1 MGHSGVLEHH
11 LGGMIIMSDKS
22 EMRVVI
28 ACEAP
33 LLGALLRLSIEDAGF
48 KVVREVSQSTEL
60 LVAVSQH
67 VPDIV
72 ILDLEL
78 PEVENIKLI
87 ESILDL
93 DSTLAIVTV
102 SNSEDDL
109 GEMVFAAGARAFLQK
124 PFSMYDLIDIVR
136 KVAPVYRSHC

>member
-1 MGHSGVLEHH
+1 MGHSALLEHH
-11 LGGMIIMSDKS
+11 LGGIIILSDKS

-28 ACEAP
+28 ASDVP

-48 KVVREVSQSTEL
+48 EVVREISQSTEL

-78 PEVENIKLI
+78 PERESIKLI
-87 ESILDL
+87 ESLLDL

-102 SNSEDDL
+102 ANSEDDL
-109 GEMVFAAGARAFLQK
+109 GEMVFAAGARAFLRK

-136 KVAPVYRSHC
+136 KVAPVFRSYC

>member
-1 MGHSGVLEHH
+1 MGHSGLLRNHF
-11 LGGMIIMSDKS
+11 GGIAILSEKS

-48 KVVREVSQSTEL
+48 EVIREVSQSTEL
-60 LVAVSQH
+60 LIAVGQYI
-67 VPDIV
+67 PDIV

-78 PEVENIKLI
+78 PEVESIKLI

-102 SNSEDDL
+102 SNSEEDL
-109 GEMVFAAGARAFLQK
+109 GEMVFAAGASAFLRK

-136 KVAPVYRSHC
+136 KVAPVYRSHS

>member
-1 MGHSGVLEHH
+1 MGHSNLLRNH
-11 LGGMIIMSDKS
+11 LGGIAILSEKS

-48 KVVREVSQSTEL
+48 EVIREVSQSTEL
-60 LVAVSQH
+60 LIAVGQY

-109 GEMVFAAGARAFLQK
+109 GEMK

-136 KVAPVYRSHC
+136 KVAPVYRSHS

>member
-1 MGHSGVLEHH
+1 MGHSSVLEHH
-11 LGGMIIMSDKS
+11 LGGMISLSDKS
-22 EMRVVI
+22 EMKVVI
-28 ACEAP
+28 ACDVP

-48 KVVREVSQSTEL
+48 EVVREVSQNTEL

-78 PEVENIKLI
+78 PEVESIKLI
-87 ESILDL
+87 ESLLDL
-93 DSTLAIVTV
+93 HSTLAIVTV

-109 GEMVFAAGARAFLQK
+109 GEMVFAAGARAFLRK
-124 PFSMYDLIDIVR
+124 PFSMYDLIDIVK
-136 KVAPVYRSHC
+136 KVAPVFRSQC